1 MNLILIGY
9 RGSGK
14 STIGPLVANRLR
26 QPFVDLDEVI
36 VEKTGKTISQVF
48 SEEGEAGFRSREQ
61 TSLQELRKL
70 KNCVISLGGGAVV
83 KPENRVLVRRMG
95 KVVWLRAP
103 AVVLW
108 SRIKADPS
116 SAKTRPALTPAGGL
130 AEVEAVLAE
139 REPIY
144 HRVAHQTVDTVAA
157 SPEEVVESIE
167 LWFRA
172 NDAGRGLSGRA

>member
-14 STIGPLVANRLR
+14 STIGPLVAKRLKQR
-26 QPFVDLDEVI
+26 FVDLDEVI
-36 VEKTGKTISQVF
+36 VEHTGKTINQIF
-48 SEEGEAGFRSREQ
+48 SEEGEEGFRSKEQ
-61 TSLQELRKL
+61 ASLQELRKL
-70 KNCVISLGGGAVV
+70 KNSVISLGGGAVV
-83 KPENRVLVRRMG
+83 TPENRVLARRMG

-108 SRIKADPS
+108 SRIKADVA
-116 SAKTRPALTPAGGL
+116 SAETRPALTPSGGL
-130 AEVEAVLAE
+130 AEVEAILAQ

-144 HRVAHQTVDTVAA
+144 QSAAHQTVDTVSA
-157 SPEEVVESIE
+157 SAEEVAESIE

-172 NDAGRGLSGRA
+172 NDAGRA